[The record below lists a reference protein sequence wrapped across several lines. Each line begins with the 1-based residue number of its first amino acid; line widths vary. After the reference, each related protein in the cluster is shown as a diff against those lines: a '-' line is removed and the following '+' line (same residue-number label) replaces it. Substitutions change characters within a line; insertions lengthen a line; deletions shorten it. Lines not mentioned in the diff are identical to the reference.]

1 VVTRKRVLV
10 ALFVAVAA
18 LVAIAGPGH
27 VAVIV
32 LAVAVAFVGVVAL
45 GMVHG
50 VRAGVARAREEA
62 ASEPPGGSG
71 DSPAAPGTHSSL

>member
-1 VVTRKRVLV
+1 VTRTRVLV
-10 ALFVAVAA
+10 ALFLAVVAV
-18 LVAIAGPGH
+18 VAIVGPGH

-32 LAVAVAFVGVVAL
+32 LAVAVAFFGVVAL

-71 DSPAAPGTHSSL
+71 DSPPAPGTHRSL